1 MKKCIRNL
9 WYRIMNKPTPEQ
21 ITKDWE
27 FMNRCDFCT
36 RTHTRKIEAGGM
48 VTYICNICYKEKGW
62 NELEKEGEIQTL

>member
-1 MKKCIRNL
+1 
-9 WYRIMNKPTPEQ
+9 
-21 ITKDWE
+21 
-27 FMNRCDFCT
+27 MNRCDFCT